1 MSCLNNRVALITGAG
16 SGIGRAI
23 ALKFAEHG
31 AGVVV
36 LDIDEKHID
45 FTVNEIQA
53 AHGKALGV
61 LCDVTDP
68 EQVKKAIQGVIS
80 SFGNLHVLVN
90 SAGIGPLTP
99 LEEITLEEWNQVLRV
114 NLTGPFLMI
123 QAALPYLRDAAK
135 DGRLINIG
143 SLAGQIG
150 GISVG
155 LHYTASKGGIIALTR
170 QMARILAP
178 RHATANCISPGTTE
192 TPMTEDWPKETLE
205 NLEKQIPLGR
215 LAQPEDVANAALFLA
230 SDEAQFITGATINVN
245 GGMFVG

>member
-53 AHGKALGV
+53 ARGKALGV

-99 LEEITLEEWNQVLRV
+99 LEEITLEEWNQVLCV

-155 LHYTASKGGIIALTR
+155 LHYTASKGGLIALTR

>member
-45 FTVNEIQA
+45 FTVNEIRA
-53 AHGKALGV
+53 AHGKAQGV

-99 LEEITLEEWNQVLRV
+99 LEEITLEEWNQVLCV

-155 LHYTASKGGIIALTR
+155 LHYTASKGGLIALTR